1 MRVYRKLLPTEGL
14 LFQDHLA
21 RLTPEDRISRFSGG
35 VSVGALVEHVRRFD
49 WRTGWLIACFEDG
62 TLRGVAEL
70 RWLEPG
76 FGWRAELAVTVEAPW
91 QDQGVGTEL
100 LRLAIVHA
108 RNRSLKSLYMIC
120 LTDNRRMQAIARK
133 FEGDLIFAGSQV
145 EADIAVPFP
154 TQFTLLA
161 EALGDGV
168 AFARQWWGPMFHA
181 AGFGPE
187 AENPAFKP

>member
-14 LFQDHLA
+14 LFQEHLV
-21 RLTPEDRISRFSGG
+21 RLSPEDRLSRFAGG
-35 VSVGALVEHVRRFD
+35 VSAATLVEHVRRFD
-49 WRTGWLIACFEDG
+49 WRTGWLIGCFEDG
-62 TLRGVAEL
+62 TLRGIAEL

-76 FGWRAELAVTVEAPW
+76 FGWRAELAVTVEAAF

-108 RNRSLKSLYMIC
+108 RNRGLKSLCMIC

-133 FEGDLIFAGSQV
+133 FEGDLIFADSQV
-145 EADIAVPFP
+145 EADISVPFP

-161 EALGDGV
+161 EVLGDSV
-168 AFARQWWGPMFHA
+168 AFARQFWTPILR
-181 AGFGPE
+181 
-187 AENPAFKP
+187 